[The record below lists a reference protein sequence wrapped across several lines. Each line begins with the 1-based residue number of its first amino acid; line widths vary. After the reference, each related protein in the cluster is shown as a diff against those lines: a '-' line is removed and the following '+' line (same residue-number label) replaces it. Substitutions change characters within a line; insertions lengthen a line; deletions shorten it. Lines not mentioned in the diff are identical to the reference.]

1 MKRQRVLAFI
11 TLLVLTV
18 GISLG
23 IRLLSPPLVIAQA
36 NTQLIVSAA
45 ASLTDALKELAP
57 LYRQSHSNIAVRYNF
72 ASSGALQQQIENGAP
87 ADIFIS
93 AAERQMDALQ
103 QKKLLVADTRRNLLT
118 NRLVLVVPANASGST
133 NLKSLTD
140 IRVKRIAIGDP
151 RSVPAGQYAE
161 EALSNAGVWK
171 QLKPKYVLASNVR
184 QVLQFVETGNADAG
198 LVYLT
203 DAKTTNRVKIAQTIP
218 SNLHS
223 PIVYPIAVLKNSR
236 NQTASRNFVQFL
248 LSGSAKQVFKKYG
261 FSVS

>member
-1 MKRQRVLAFI
+1 
-11 TLLVLTV
+11 
-18 GISLG
+18 
-23 IRLLSPPLVIAQA
+23 
-36 NTQLIVSAA
+36 
-45 ASLTDALKELAP
+45 
-57 LYRQSHSNIAVRYNF
+57 
-72 ASSGALQQQIENGAP
+72 
-87 ADIFIS
+87 
-93 AAERQMDALQ
+93 MDALQ
-103 QKKLLVADTRRNLLT
+103 QKNLLVADTRRNLLT